1 MGISFSET
9 GRVLNHAIE
18 KFVTLTA
25 EVWKGFNRDARL
37 YTPPGEDSVPCGEDQ
52 IILVKIDGTGKY
64 IAAGVL
70 DVSRGAK
77 PGEKI
82 FYCRDAGGA
91 IKAKISMLND
101 GSVKTEAD
109 GDISADTK
117 GAHIVNADGDIT
129 QKAKGAYGA
138 ESEKDMSLK
147 SAANAGL
154 EAAGKATVKGADV
167 ELNGKVKAAGGSFEC
182 AGTASPTGTGC
193 LCAMPFCAFTG
204 GPQTGNKAEGT

>member
-1 MGISFSET
+1 VGIRISET
-9 GRVLNHAIE
+9 GRVLSQAAG

-82 FYCRDAGGA
+82 FYCREADGA

-109 GDISADTK
+109 GDI
-117 GAHIVNADGDIT
+117 T
-129 QKAKGAYGA
+129 QSAKGAFSA

-147 SAANAGL
+147 SAAGAVL
-154 EAAGKATVKGADV
+154 EAAKKALVKGADV
-167 ELNGKVKAAGGSFEC
+167 ELNGKVKATGGSFEC
-182 AGTASPTGTGC
+182 GGSASPTGTGC

-204 GPQTGNKAEGT
+204 APHTGNKAEGT